1 MGACAFRDPRLDIL
15 SRRLRWLSVF
25 ANHTGLAGIMHRALA
40 TDSGSFWTE
49 PSPALATAVRE
60 ARWSVCRNMEC
71 AHASHWPPLHP
82 ELSYRCQVVM
92 EPQSSM
98 PPPDAIWTDGSV
110 LQALATSASAA
121 LASPRCCV
129 APPFAVVLAV
139 DSASLSMP

>member
-25 ANHTGLAGIMHRALA
+25 ANHTGLTGIMHRALA
-40 TDSGSFWTE
+40 TDSGSFWTG
-49 PSPALATAVRE
+49 PSPALATTVRE
-60 ARWSVCRNMEC
+60 TRWSVCRNMD
-71 AHASHWPPLHP
+71 P
-82 ELSYRCQVVM
+82 ELSYRGQVVM

-98 PPPDAIWTDGSV
+98 SPPDAIWTDGSV

-139 DSASLSMP
+139 DSASLSTLCGGTAAV